1 MRCAAVC
8 APSNSRTLPCRAF
21 VFPAVLFLGP
31 HIGFLAGEPRSRL
44 LSVASLT
51 ATLGIA
57 RSPAS
62 MIAVLREMEAR
73 GPFCNLVM
81 SVTVVKDVLGA

>member
-1 MRCAAVC
+1 
-8 APSNSRTLPCRAF
+8 
-21 VFPAVLFLGP
+21 
-31 HIGFLAGEPRSRL
+31 
-44 LSVASLT
+44 
-51 ATLGIA
+51 
-57 RSPAS
+57 